1 MQHPVQESDGGFGGG
16 QRHHLLLPSQ
26 LSGQPQRGVVVQVA
40 GACQVERV
48 VEQLGA
54 GDGGEGGEGADDGV
68 PRGVVIVDP
77 VVASLLWNAE
87 DGLPFRYFC

>member
-1 MQHPVQESDGGFGGG
+1 M
-16 QRHHLLLPSQ
+16 
-26 LSGQPQRGVVVQVA
+26 A

-77 VVASLLWNAE
+77 VVASLL
-87 DGLPFRYFC
+87 